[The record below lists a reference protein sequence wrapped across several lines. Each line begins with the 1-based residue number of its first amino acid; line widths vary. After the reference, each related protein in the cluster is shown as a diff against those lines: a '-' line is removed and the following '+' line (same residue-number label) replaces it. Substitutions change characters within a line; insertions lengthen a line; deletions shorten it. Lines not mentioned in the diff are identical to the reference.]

1 MHKSIQIQKKNIVF
15 HASFTFFFAYY
26 NIWNGDKYHYNNGY
40 VTHALMRTISR
51 YVSNGN
57 YTRYMNKSYKCV
69 GPRDHIIPLILNK
82 LSEEMMYM
90 SHCWC
95 KYTVNSLELT

>member
-26 NIWNGDKYHYNNGY
+26 NVWNGDKYYYNNGY

-57 YTRYMNKSYKCV
+57 YTRYMNKSYKWSPNSTHLKQAL
-69 GPRDHIIPLILNK
+69 GRDDVY
-82 LSEEMMYM
+82 E
-90 SHCWC
+90 
-95 KYTVNSLELT
+95 SLLM